1 MDYFHKV
8 LGAGS
13 RECQELYADF
23 MGIRGWGSYLHVDQS
38 ISAVRKVGLS
48 A

>member
-8 LGAGS
+8 LGARS
-13 RECQELYADF
+13 RECQEPYADI
-23 MGIRGWGSYLHVDQS
+23 MGIKGWGSYVHVDQS
-38 ISAVRKVGLS
+38 ISAIRKVGLS